1 MTKKMSL
8 VVILLLVFSLVAS
21 GCGSGNQE
29 EGSNGE
35 PMTGGVITYGITGD
49 PVTFNPI
56 LSTGGTATLIISRVF
71 NGLLKQDENLQMVGD
86 LAESWEFSEDG
97 LVWTFKLKDG
107 VKFHDGVPLT
117 SEDVKY
123 TYDAIRH
130 PDYQGVRATDFEPIE
145 KVETPDEHTVVLY
158 LKEPFSPLLSKLSIG
173 IIPKHIFET
182 TSIADMKQNK
192 ANMEPIGTGPYKYK
206 EWQKGQYILLEANE
220 DYFEEG
226 PYIQQ
231 VVIKVYQD
239 EQVMLAALEKGDID
253 YMDSIPVDDIDRMK
267 EQYADTFDF
276 KEIPMNGYRY
286 IGLKQTHPI
295 LRDLKVRQALM
306 YGLNRQQI
314 VDDLLQGY
322 ATVMNANIPPV
333 SWAYADEE
341 LNPYPY
347 DPAKAEALLQEAGWI
362 KGPDGIY
369 EKDGARLSFTVV
381 ARSGNKE
388 EEAVLLLAQEDWN
401 KIGVEMKPEFI
412 EYSVLLEQYLDVAKF
427 EAYLLG
433 WSLGVDPD
441 CYLFFH
447 SECGVNEEGQLV
459 GFNDVEFKNEELDR
473 LLEEGRK
480 ELDQEK
486 RKEIYK
492 EVQAI
497 VNDQLPYV
505 FLYSRNNVQAMNKR
519 IQGVVWSKLGPMYP
533 EKWYIE

>member
-1 MTKKMSL
+1 M
-8 VVILLLVFSLVAS
+8 
-21 GCGSGNQE
+21 
-29 EGSNGE
+29 
-35 PMTGGVITYGITGD
+35 
-49 PVTFNPI
+49 
-56 LSTGGTATLIISRVF
+56 
-71 NGLLKQDENLQMVGD
+71 
-86 LAESWEFSEDG
+86 
-97 LVWTFKLKDG
+97 
-107 VKFHDGVPLT
+107 
-117 SEDVKY
+117 
-123 TYDAIRH
+123 
-130 PDYQGVRATDFEPIE
+130 
-145 KVETPDEHTVVLY
+145 
-158 LKEPFSPLLSKLSIG
+158 
-173 IIPKHIFET
+173 
-182 TSIADMKQNK
+182 
-192 ANMEPIGTGPYKYK
+192 
-206 EWQKGQYILLEANE
+206 
-220 DYFEEG
+220 
-226 PYIQQ
+226 
-231 VVIKVYQD
+231 
-239 EQVMLAALEKGDID
+239 
-253 YMDSIPVDDIDRMK
+253 
-267 EQYADTFDF
+267 
-276 KEIPMNGYRY
+276 
-286 IGLKQTHPI
+286 
-295 LRDLKVRQALM
+295 
-306 YGLNRQQI
+306 
-314 VDDLLQGY
+314 
-322 ATVMNANIPPV
+322 
-333 SWAYADEE
+333 
-341 LNPYPY
+341 
-347 DPAKAEALLQEAGWI
+347 LQEAGWI

>member
-1 MTKKMSL
+1 
-8 VVILLLVFSLVAS
+8 
-21 GCGSGNQE
+21 
-29 EGSNGE
+29 
-35 PMTGGVITYGITGD
+35 
-49 PVTFNPI
+49 
-56 LSTGGTATLIISRVF
+56 
-71 NGLLKQDENLQMVGD
+71 
-86 LAESWEFSEDG
+86 
-97 LVWTFKLKDG
+97 
-107 VKFHDGVPLT
+107 
-117 SEDVKY
+117 
-123 TYDAIRH
+123 
-130 PDYQGVRATDFEPIE
+130 
-145 KVETPDEHTVVLY
+145 
-158 LKEPFSPLLSKLSIG
+158 
-173 IIPKHIFET
+173 
-182 TSIADMKQNK
+182 
-192 ANMEPIGTGPYKYK
+192 
-206 EWQKGQYILLEANE
+206 
-220 DYFEEG
+220 
-226 PYIQQ
+226 
-231 VVIKVYQD
+231 
-239 EQVMLAALEKGDID
+239 MLAALEKGDID

-267 EQYADTFDF
+267 QQYAGTFDF

-295 LRDLKVRQALM
+295 LKDLKVRQALM

-362 KGPDGIY
+362 KGPDGIC
-369 EKDGARLSFTVV
+369 EKDGMRLSFTVV
-381 ARSGNKE
+381 ARTGNKE
-388 EEAVLLLAQEDWN
+388 EEGVLLLAQEDWN